1 MGHMRKFFS
10 VGITCFFLS
19 GCAMASAS
27 VLPQVWGALI
37 VAGAVTTA
45 VDTVIS
51 GPSGNEDNIDNIDSH
66 SGPSGNEVNIDNI
79 DSHSGVN
86 IDGCAEPK
94 VSILSPQD
102 SYVSNSKNIKV
113 VFGSENIEI
122 NPAGSSKVPDNK
134 CFVSGHHHLLVDGE
148 ALPSLFIPFDET
160 HMHFG
165 AGQTEAIIELEPGMH
180 TLQLMLGSSTHGVQ
194 VPFGGMDIGP
204 IVSEKITIEVIS
216 SE

>member
-1 MGHMRKFFS
+1 MLMGHMRKFFS
-10 VGITCFFLS
+10 VGITCFFLN
-19 GCAMASAS
+19 GCAIAPDP
-27 VLPQVWGALI
+27 VPPQVWGALI
-37 VAGAVTTA
+37 VAGAVATA

-51 GPSGNEDNIDNIDSH
+51 GPSGNEVSIDNIDSH
-66 SGPSGNEVNIDNI
+66 SGL
-79 DSHSGVN
+79 N

-102 SYVSNSKNIKV
+102 SYISNSKSIKV

-180 TLQLMLGSSTHGVQ
+180 TLQLMLGSSIHGVQ
-194 VPFGGMDIGP
+194 VPFGGVDIGP

>member
-1 MGHMRKFFS
+1 MGHMRKIFS

-19 GCAMASAS
+19 GFAMASAS

-51 GPSGNEDNIDNIDSH
+51 GPSENEVDIDNIDSH
-66 SGPSGNEVNIDNI
+66 SDLS
-79 DSHSGVN
+79 

>member
-1 MGHMRKFFS
+1 MGHMRKIFS

-51 GPSGNEDNIDNIDSH
+51 GPSENEVDIDNIDSH
-66 SGPSGNEVNIDNI
+66 SDLS
-79 DSHSGVN
+79 

-148 ALPSLFIPFDET
+148 ALPSTFIPFDET

>member
-1 MGHMRKFFS
+1 MLMDHIRKIFS

-19 GCAMASAS
+19 GYAMASAS

-51 GPSGNEDNIDNIDSH
+51 GPSENEVDIDNIDSH
-66 SGPSGNEVNIDNI
+66 SDLS
-79 DSHSGVN
+79 

>member
-1 MGHMRKFFS
+1 MGHMRKIFP

-51 GPSGNEDNIDNIDSH
+51 GPSENEVDIDNIDSH
-66 SGPSGNEVNIDNI
+66 SDLSIA
-79 DSHSGVN
+79 
-86 IDGCAEPK
+86 GCAEPK

>member
-1 MGHMRKFFS
+1 MDHMRKIFS

-51 GPSGNEDNIDNIDSH
+51 GPSENEVDIDNIDSH
-66 SGPSGNEVNIDNI
+66 SDLSIA
-79 DSHSGVN
+79 
-86 IDGCAEPK
+86 GCAEPK

-165 AGQTEAIIELEPGMH
+165 AGQTETIIELEPGMH

>member
-51 GPSGNEDNIDNIDSH
+51 GPSENEVDIDNIDSH
-66 SGPSGNEVNIDNI
+66 SDLS
-79 DSHSGVN
+79 

>member
-1 MGHMRKFFS
+1 MGHMRKIFS

-27 VLPQVWGALI
+27 VLPQAWGALI

-51 GPSGNEDNIDNIDSH
+51 GPSENEDDIDNIDSH
-66 SGPSGNEVNIDNI
+66 SDLS
-79 DSHSGVN
+79 

-194 VPFGGMDIGP
+194 VPFGGIDIGP
-204 IVSEKITIEVIS
+204 IVSEKITIEVVN

>member
-1 MGHMRKFFS
+1 MLMGHMRKFFS

-51 GPSGNEDNIDNIDSH
+51 GPSENEVDIDNIDSH
-66 SGPSGNEVNIDNI
+66 SDLS
-79 DSHSGVN
+79 

-102 SYVSNSKNIKV
+102 SYVSNAKNIKV

-148 ALPSLFIPFDET
+148 VLPSLFIPFDET

>member
-1 MGHMRKFFS
+1 MLMGHMRKIFS

-51 GPSGNEDNIDNIDSH
+51 GPSENEVDIDNIDSH
-66 SGPSGNEVNIDNI
+66 SDLS
-79 DSHSGVN
+79 

-148 ALPSLFIPFDET
+148 VLPSLFIPFDET

>member
-1 MGHMRKFFS
+1 MGHMRKIFS

-27 VLPQVWGALI
+27 VLPQVWEALI

-51 GPSGNEDNIDNIDSH
+51 GPSENEVDIDNIDSH
-66 SGPSGNEVNIDNI
+66 SDLS
-79 DSHSGVN
+79 

-134 CFVSGHHHLLVDGE
+134 CFVSGHHHLLVDRE
-148 ALPSLFIPFDET
+148 VLPSLFIPFDET

-180 TLQLMLGSSTHGVQ
+180 TLQLMLGSSIHGVQ
-194 VPFGGMDIGP
+194 VPFGGVDIGP

>member
-1 MGHMRKFFS
+1 MLMGHMRKIFS

-51 GPSGNEDNIDNIDSH
+51 GPSENEVDIDNIDSH
-66 SGPSGNEVNIDNI
+66 SDLS
-79 DSHSGVN
+79 

-165 AGQTEAIIELEPGMH
+165 AGQTETIIELEPGMH

>member
-1 MGHMRKFFS
+1 
-10 VGITCFFLS
+10 
-19 GCAMASAS
+19 MASAS

-51 GPSGNEDNIDNIDSH
+51 GPSENEVDIDNIDSH
-66 SGPSGNEVNIDNI
+66 SDLS
-79 DSHSGVN
+79 

>member
-1 MGHMRKFFS
+1 MLMGHMRKFFS

-51 GPSGNEDNIDNIDSH
+51 GPSENEVDIDNIDSH
-66 SGPSGNEVNIDNI
+66 SDLS
-79 DSHSGVN
+79 

>member
-1 MGHMRKFFS
+1 MGHMRKIFS

-51 GPSGNEDNIDNIDSH
+51 GPSENEVDIDNIDSH
-66 SGPSGNEVNIDNI
+66 SDLS
-79 DSHSGVN
+79 

-194 VPFGGMDIGP
+194 VPFGGIDIGP

>member
-1 MGHMRKFFS
+1 MGYMRNFFS

-19 GCAMASAS
+19 GCAIASAS

-51 GPSGNEDNIDNIDSH
+51 GPSENEVDIDNIDSH
-66 SGPSGNEVNIDNI
+66 SGLNT
-79 DSHSGVN
+79 
-86 IDGCAEPK
+86 DGCAEPK
-94 VSILSPQD
+94 VSIIFPQD
-102 SYVSNSKNIKV
+102 SYVSNSKSIKV

-180 TLQLMLGSSTHGVQ
+180 TLQLMLGSSIHGVQ
-194 VPFGGMDIGP
+194 VPFGGVDIGP

>member
-1 MGHMRKFFS
+1 MGHMRKIFS

-51 GPSGNEDNIDNIDSH
+51 GPSENEVDIDNIDSH
-66 SGPSGNEVNIDNI
+66 SDLS
-79 DSHSGVN
+79 

-148 ALPSLFIPFDET
+148 VLPSLFIPFDET

-194 VPFGGMDIGP
+194 VPFGGINIGP

>member
-1 MGHMRKFFS
+1 MGHMRKIFS

-51 GPSGNEDNIDNIDSH
+51 GPSENEVDIDNIDSH
-66 SGPSGNEVNIDNI
+66 SDIS
-79 DSHSGVN
+79 

>member
-1 MGHMRKFFS
+1 MGHMRKIFS

-51 GPSGNEDNIDNIDSH
+51 GPSNDEADIDNIDAY
-66 SGPSGNEVNIDNI
+66 SGLNIND
-79 DSHSGVN
+79 
-86 IDGCAEPK
+86 CAEPK

>member
-1 MGHMRKFFS
+1 MLMGHMRKIFS

-51 GPSGNEDNIDNIDSH
+51 GPSENEVDIDNIDSH
-66 SGPSGNEVNIDNI
+66 SDLS
-79 DSHSGVN
+79 

-194 VPFGGMDIGP
+194 VPFGGINIGP

>member
-51 GPSGNEDNIDNIDSH
+51 GPSENEVDIDNIDSH
-66 SGPSGNEVNIDNI
+66 SDLS
-79 DSHSGVN
+79 

-134 CFVSGHHHLLVDGE
+134 CFVSGHHHLIVDGKT
-148 ALPSLFIPFDET
+148 LPSSFIPFDGT

>member
-1 MGHMRKFFS
+1 MGHMRKIFS

-51 GPSGNEDNIDNIDSH
+51 GPSENEVDIDNIDSH
-66 SGPSGNEVNIDNI
+66 SDLS
-79 DSHSGVN
+79 

-165 AGQTEAIIELEPGMH
+165 AGQTETIIELEPGMH

>member
-1 MGHMRKFFS
+1 MLMGHMRKFFS

-51 GPSGNEDNIDNIDSH
+51 GPSENEVDIDNIDSH
-66 SGPSGNEVNIDNI
+66 SDLS
-79 DSHSGVN
+79 

-102 SYVSNSKNIKV
+102 SYISNSKSIKV

-180 TLQLMLGSSTHGVQ
+180 TLQLMLGSSIHGVQ
-194 VPFGGMDIGP
+194 VPFGGVDIGP

>member
-1 MGHMRKFFS
+1 MDHMRKIFS

-51 GPSGNEDNIDNIDSH
+51 GPSENEVDIDNIDSH
-66 SGPSGNEVNIDNI
+66 SDLS
-79 DSHSGVN
+79 

-165 AGQTEAIIELEPGMH
+165 AGQTETIIELEPGMH

>member
-1 MGHMRKFFS
+1 MRKFFS

-51 GPSGNEDNIDNIDSH
+51 GPSENEVDIDNIDSH
-66 SGPSGNEVNIDNI
+66 SDLS
-79 DSHSGVN
+79 

>member
-1 MGHMRKFFS
+1 MLMGHMRRFLS
-10 VGITCFFLS
+10 IGISCFYLS
-19 GCAMASAS
+19 GCAIASGS
-27 VLPQVWGALI
+27 VLPQVYGALI

-51 GPSGNEDNIDNIDSH
+51 GPS
-66 SGPSGNEVNIDNI
+66 
-79 DSHSGVN
+79 N

-102 SYVSNSKNIKV
+102 SYVSNSKSIKV
-113 VFGSENIEI
+113 VFSSENIEI

-134 CFVSGHHHLLVDGE
+134 CFVSGHHHLIVDGKT
-148 ALPSLFIPFDET
+148 LPSSFIPFDGT
-160 HMHFG
+160 HIHFG
-165 AGQTEAIIELEPGMH
+165 AGQTEAIIELEPGKH
-180 TLQLMLGSSTHGVQ
+180 TLQLMLGSSIHGVQ
-194 VPFGGMDIGP
+194 VPFGGISIGP

>member
-1 MGHMRKFFS
+1 MGYMRKFFS

-19 GCAMASAS
+19 GCAIASAS

-51 GPSGNEDNIDNIDSH
+51 GPSENEVDIDNIDSH
-66 SGPSGNEVNIDNI
+66 SDLS
-79 DSHSGVN
+79 